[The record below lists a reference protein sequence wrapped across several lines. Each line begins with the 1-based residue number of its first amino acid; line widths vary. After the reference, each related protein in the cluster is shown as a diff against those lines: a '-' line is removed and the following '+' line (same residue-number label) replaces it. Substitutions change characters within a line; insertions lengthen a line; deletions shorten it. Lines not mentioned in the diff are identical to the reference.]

1 MTHAQLRRH
10 PLRTALWLW
19 LVVAVFL
26 LKAATPLLA
35 LAAANARG
43 VALAEVCSVYGVRM
57 VAVEVAV
64 ESSPGDMPTTPHDG
78 GQAHCVLSTV
88 LHSVPLAT
96 LPAAVWLHAPA
107 PQPVSRQVAARPAPA
122 DARQRWLA
130 AQLHAPP
137 LSI

>member
-57 VAVEVAV
+57 VAVE
-64 ESSPGDMPTTPHDG
+64 SSPDDLPAVLHDG

-96 LPAAVWLHAPA
+96 VPAAVWLHAPA
-107 PQPVSRQVAARPAPA
+107 PPPLSRQVAARPAPA
-122 DARQRWLA
+122 DASQRWLA

-137 LSI
+137 LSV